1 MWGRESEWRVPKLNP
16 ELGRQLLGLSNV
28 SENLSLSQSLQPVL
42 AVVRD
47 LQVEGGGG
55 GPDKNVVKDV
65 EQKNRWRNPQMA

>member
-1 MWGRESEWRVPKLNP
+1 M
-16 ELGRQLLGLSNV
+16 
-28 SENLSLSQSLQPVL
+28 L